1 MSPFKNNIEAVLFI
15 SPRPMSIRRLASIL
29 DAEEAAVRKALSE
42 LIDEYAGH
50 LGGLVIAEH
59 EGEVQMITTADT
71 ATAVQKF
78 LKDETTGELT
88 KPSLETLTIIAYRGP
103 ITRSDLEKIRGVNCS
118 IILRNLMMRGLID
131 SQEDKKRLVTFYA
144 ISMDFLKFLGLPKIS
159 DLPEYQSLH
168 GVEVIQQILKQDELP
183 NT

>member
-1 MSPFKNNIEAVLFI
+1 MSPLKNNIEAVLFI

-88 KPSLETLTIIAYRGP
+88 KPSLETLTIVAYRGP
-103 ITRSDLEKIRGVNCS
+103 ITRSDLERIRGVNCS
-118 IILRNLMMRGLID
+118 IILRNLMVRGLV
-131 SQEDKKRLVTFYA
+131 QEHEGGNNRPSTYTV
-144 ISMDFLKFLGLPKIS
+144 SVEFLRHLGLASIE
-159 DLPEYQSLH
+159 DLPDYQSLH
-168 GVEVIQQILKQDELP
+168 NAEVLD
-183 NT
+183 